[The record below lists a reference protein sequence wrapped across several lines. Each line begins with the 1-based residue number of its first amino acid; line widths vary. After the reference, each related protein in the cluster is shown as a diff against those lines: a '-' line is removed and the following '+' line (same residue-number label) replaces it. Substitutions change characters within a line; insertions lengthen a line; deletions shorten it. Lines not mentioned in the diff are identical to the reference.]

1 MDANGILNVQA
12 AEKSSGK
19 SEKITITNDKGRLS
33 KDDIERMVEEA
44 ERFKEADGLLKEKL
58 EAKQKME
65 SQIFQSKSMI
75 TDKLPAE
82 IKESANNFLSEK
94 ETWLN
99 NNPNAEKSE
108 YEEQIAEITAKMME
122 MTKSNEEPGAQRAE
136 KEEEEEPG
144 PQIEE
149 ID

>member
-1 MDANGILNVQA
+1 MNVQA

-44 ERFKEADGLLKEKL
+44 EKFKESDNLLKEKL

-65 SQIFQSKSMI
+65 SQLFQSKSMI

-82 IKESANNFLSEK
+82 IKETAAKFLSEK
-94 ETWLN
+94 EAWLN

-108 YEEQIAEITAKMME
+108 YEEQIAEITTKMME
-122 MTKSNEEPGAQRAE
+122 LTKSDEEPTA
-136 KEEEEEPG
+136 KEEEDAG